1 MRRLVGPAGTFPARD
16 QGYFIGPYIAHYT
29 DELMRDMGM
38 PVRRT
43 SNVFREYFAPFW
55 PSRYET
61 LGEERRR
68 ARRDVTMGRSTSC
81 LGR

>member
-1 MRRLVGPAGTFPARD
+1 MDREIERVRRWMGETFPARD
-16 QGYFIGPYIAHYT
+16 QGYFIGPYVAHYV
-29 DELMRDMGM
+29 DDLLRDMGA

-55 PSRYET
+55 PSRYAT

-68 ARRDVTMGRSTSC
+68 ARAAATMAPS
-81 LGR
+81 